1 MFRRSISFLLASLL
15 LANQC
20 LSVAH
25 AHPGSDF
32 AEREGHDARPHFH
45 LGSHAHEALHQHS
58 DHRHN
63 DHLGHASGVNEYDA
77 SAVQG
82 VVPFGEHDADA
93 VYCGQSTLFPRSLGS
108 LRPFV
113 EKDSVAFAILDV
125 MHQKDRLLRA
135 GPLNSQLSS
144 VFDEACPI
152 YLRTL
157 SLRI

>member
-93 VYCGQSTLFPRSLGS
+93 VYCGQSTQCPRNSDS
-108 LRPFV
+108 LRIRV
-113 EKDSVAFAILDV
+113 EVDSVAFAILDV
-125 MHQKDRLLRA
+125 VSQGDRLLRP
-135 GPLNSQLSS
+135 GPQIIQPSS
-144 VFDEACPI
+144 LFDEACPI